1 MAHPYSYNVI
11 PPSGVALIAQ
21 ATAANPLVY
30 VDVRSKASAASSDDD
45 LAQKALSWYDGKV
58 GEIAAASAAGNV
70 ARPVG
75 VWHAAGSRQ
84 PALSLCITARLAS
97 QTDADAVIVAAM
109 SDPDSA
115 VVLPGADDVGQSVG
129 VPFPIA
135 ISAADTVT
143 TTPGGWAALSDLDRF
158 VSLHRAGNPTL
169 GDAQTVLGEKTF
181 SQRATFSNGARF
193 GASPS
198 GGARVGWNGSDAVE
212 TAAIYCENLYARNA
226 DYINFCDPITC
237 EDEYD
242 IGTADQR
249 WGELYCIGVDCAQDI
264 VAGNNIEASTF
275 SQADGSFFVDDAG
288 IETSNLRV
296 DYIFSRSDGAGGNVY
311 ISASLLPE
319 STSLSLGSSAKSWV
333 SLYSNA
339 VYTAAIF
346 PSIGDHVTVP
356 SLYPSGSG
364 ARLGTSASPF
374 ASVSSDNVFVGQ
386 SQVQLYE
393 ASWGGLG
400 IGATISPAGNGMS
413 CGTLAHPWSDVVGT
427 RLVGDLDGRI
437 PSPTTPAADPP
448 VGSIFLGVIGLAQ
461 GYYQSTLDVGEDV
474 VVQNGAITGRA
485 GLTTLC
491 VGGFARGGSE
501 SDPLIGVSDPSRDIY
516 SGTYRTLSYGSA
528 QGTTFI
534 LALFMRVR

>member
-1 MAHPYSYNVI
+1 MAHPYVYNVI
-11 PPSGVALIAQ
+11 PPSGIALIAQ
-21 ATAANPLVY
+21 ATAANPIVY
-30 VDVRSKASAASSDDD
+30 VDVRSKAAAASSDDD

-58 GEIAAASAAGNV
+58 GEIAAVSAAGNV

-75 VWHAAGSRQ
+75 VWHASGSRQ

-97 QTDADAVIVAAM
+97 QTDADAVVVAAM
-109 SDPDSA
+109 SDPDSV

-181 SQRATFSNGARF
+181 AQRATFSNGGRF
-193 GASPS
+193 GSGAS
-198 GGARVGWNGSDAVE
+198 GGVRVGWNGSDAVE
-212 TAAIYCENLYARNA
+212 APSLYCNVISTNGE
-226 DYINFCDPITC
+226 DYVTFSESIICDN
-237 EDEYD
+237 EDD
-242 IGTADQR
+242 IGAENQR
-249 WGELYCIGVDCAQDI
+249 WGTLFCHYVDCAQDI
-264 VAGNNIEASTF
+264 SGNNVTASTF
-275 SQADGSFFVDDAG
+275 SQADGSVWIDDTGVEA
-288 IETSNLRV
+288 SDLRV
-296 DYIFSRSDGAGGNVY
+296 SYIGQRAGATGGILVT
-311 ISASLLPE
+311 SSLLP
-319 STSLSLGSSAKSWV
+319 SGSARSLGDSTKSWV

-339 VYTAAIF
+339 VYTAAVF
-346 PSIGDHVTVP
+346 PNIGDHVTVP
-356 SLYPSGSG
+356 SLYPSSGG
-364 ARLGTSASPF
+364 ARLGTSAAPF
-374 ASVSSDNVFVGQ
+374 ASVSSDNVFIGQ

-427 RLVGDLDGRI
+427 RLIGDLDGRI

-448 VGSIFLGVIGLAQ
+448 VGSIFLGVVSLAQ
-461 GYYQSTLDVGEDV
+461 GYYQSTLDVGDDV
-474 VVQNGAITGRA
+474 VVQNGAVTGRA

>member
-1 MAHPYSYNVI
+1 MAHPYVYNVI
-11 PPSGVALIAQ
+11 PPSGIALIAQ

-30 VDVRSKASAASSDDD
+30 VDVRSKAAAASSDDD
-45 LAQKALSWYDGKV
+45 LAQKALSWYDGKT
-58 GEIAAASAAGNV
+58 GEIAAVSAAGNV

-143 TTPGGWAALSDLDRF
+143 TTPGGWAALSDLGRF

-169 GDAQTVLGEKTF
+169 GDNQTVLGEKTF

-193 GASPS
+193 GSSPS

-212 TAAIYCENLYARNA
+212 TDDVYCENLYARNSE
-226 DYINFCDPITC
+226 YIDFFSPIIS
-237 EDEYD
+237 EDAYD
-242 IGTADQR
+242 MGTADQR
-249 WGELYCIGVDCAQDI
+249 WGKLYCDNIDCAQNI
-264 VAGNNIEASTF
+264 IAGNNIEASTF
-275 SQADGSFFVDDAG
+275 SQSDGNVWIDDIG
-288 IETSNLRV
+288 VETSRL
-296 DYIFSRSDGAGGNVY
+296 STQY
-311 ISASLLPE
+311 ISQRPGVTGGIWVTSSLLPE
-319 STSLSLGSSAKSWV
+319 TASLSLGSLAHSWV

-339 VYTAAIF
+339 VYTAAIS

-356 SLYPSGSG
+356 SLYPNGSG
-364 ARLGTSASPF
+364 ARLGTSAAPF
-374 ASVSSDNVFVGQ
+374 ASVSSDNVFIGQ

-413 CGTLAHPWSDVVGT
+413 CGTLAHPWSEVVAA
-427 RLVGDLDGRI
+427 RVVGDLDGRI
-437 PSPTTPAADPP
+437 PSPTTPAVDPP

-461 GYYQSTLDVGEDV
+461 GSYQSTLDVGEDV
-474 VVQNGAITGRA
+474 VVQNGAITGRS

-491 VGGFARGGSE
+491 AGGFARGGSQ

-516 SGTYRTLSYGSA
+516 AGTYRTLSYGDA
-528 QGTTFI
+528 QGTAFI

>member
-1 MAHPYSYNVI
+1 MAHPYVYNVI
-11 PPSGVALIAQ
+11 PPSGIALIAQ

-30 VDVRSKASAASSDDD
+30 VDVRSKAAAASSDDD
-45 LAQKALSWYDGKV
+45 LAQKALSWYDGRV
-58 GEIAAASAAGNV
+58 GEIAAVSAAGNV

-109 SDPDSA
+109 SDPASA

-143 TTPGGWAALSDLDRF
+143 TTPGGWAALSDLERF
-158 VSLHRAGNPTL
+158 VSLHRAGSSSL

-181 SQRATFSNGARF
+181 SQRATFSNGASF
-193 GASPS
+193 GSSPS
-198 GGARVGWNGSDAVE
+198 GGTRVGWNGSDAVE
-212 TAAIYCENLYARNA
+212 TGMVICGEFSASSE
-226 DYINFCDPITC
+226 YINFFKPITC

-242 IGTADQR
+242 MGTEDLR
-249 WGELYCIGVDCAQDI
+249 WGKLYCDNIDCAQ
-264 VAGNNIEASTF
+264 NIYADSNITASSF
-275 SQADGSFFVDDAG
+275 AQADGNVFIDDTG
-288 IETSNLRV
+288 VETNYLRV
-296 DYIFSRSDGAGGNVY
+296 GYIGGRPGATGGIIV
-311 ISASLLPE
+311 SSSLLP
-319 STSLSLGSSAKSWV
+319 SGSAWSLGSSSQSWV
-333 SLYSNA
+333 SLYANA
-339 VYTAAIF
+339 VYTAAIS

-356 SLYPSGSG
+356 SLYPNGSG
-364 ARLGTSASPF
+364 ARLGTSASRF
-374 ASVSSDNVFVGQ
+374 ASVSSDNVFIGQ
-386 SQVQLYE
+386 SQFQLYE

-400 IGATISPAGNGMS
+400 IGGTISPAGNGMS

-437 PSPTTPAADPP
+437 PSPTTPATDPP
-448 VGSIFLGVIGLAQ
+448 VGSIFLGVVGLAQ
-461 GYYQSTLDVGEDV
+461 GSYQSTLDVGEDV
-474 VVQNGAITGRA
+474 VVQNGAITGRS

-491 VGGFARGGSE
+491 VGGFARGGSQ

-516 SGTYRTLSYGSA
+516 AGTYRTLSYGDA
-528 QGTTFI
+528 QGTAFI

>member
-1 MAHPYSYNVI
+1 MAHPYAYNVI
-11 PPSGVALIAQ
+11 PPSGIALIAQ

-30 VDVRSKASAASSDDD
+30 VDVRSKAAAASSDDD

-58 GEIAAASAAGNV
+58 GEIAAVSAAGNV

-84 PALSLCITARLAS
+84 AALSLCITARLAS

-109 SDPDSA
+109 SDPDSV

-158 VSLHRAGNPTL
+158 VSLHRAGDPTL
-169 GDAQTVLGEKTF
+169 GDNQAVLGEKTF

-193 GASPS
+193 GSSPS
-198 GGARVGWNGSDAVE
+198 GGTRVGWNGSDAVE
-212 TAAIYCENLYARNA
+212 TGMVICGEFSASSE
-226 DYINFCDPITC
+226 YINFFKPITC

-242 IGTADQR
+242 MGTANQR
-249 WGELYCIGVDCAQDI
+249 WGKLYCDNIDCLHNIYAD
-264 VAGNNIEASTF
+264 NNVEASSF
-275 SQADGSFFVDDAG
+275 SQVDGSTLIDDSG

-296 DYIFSRSDGAGGNVY
+296 DYIYSRSDGAGGNIFV
-311 ISASLLPE
+311 SASLLPE
-319 STSLSLGSSAKSWV
+319 AASLSLGSLAKSWV
-333 SLYSNA
+333 SLYANA
-339 VYTAAIF
+339 VYTAAIS

-356 SLYPSGSG
+356 SLYPASSG
-364 ARLGTSASPF
+364 ARLGTSASRF
-374 ASVSSDNVFVGQ
+374 ASVSSDNVFIGQ
-386 SQVQLYE
+386 SQFQLYE

-400 IGATISPAGNGMS
+400 IGGTISPAGGGMS

-461 GYYQSTLDVGEDV
+461 GSYQSTLDVGEDV
-474 VVQNGAITGRA
+474 VVQNGAITGRS

-491 VGGFARGGSE
+491 VGGFARGGSQ

-516 SGTYRTLSYGSA
+516 AGTYRTLSYGDA
-528 QGTTFI
+528 QGTAFI

>member
-1 MAHPYSYNVI
+1 MAHPYVYNVI
-11 PPSGVALIAQ
+11 PPSGIALIAQ

-30 VDVRSKASAASSDDD
+30 VDVRSKAAAASSDDD
-45 LAQKALSWYDGKV
+45 LAQKTLSWYDGKA
-58 GEIAAASAAGNV
+58 GEIAAVSAAGNV

-97 QTDADAVIVAAM
+97 QTDADAVVVAAM
-109 SDPDSA
+109 SDPDSV

-143 TTPGGWAALSDLDRF
+143 TTPGGWAALSDLERF
-158 VSLHRAGNPTL
+158 VSLHRAGNSSL
-169 GDAQTVLGEKTF
+169 GDTQTVLGEKTF
-181 SQRATFSNGARF
+181 SQRATFSNGGRF
-193 GASPS
+193 GSGAS
-198 GGARVGWNGSDAVE
+198 GGVRVGWNGSDAVE
-212 TAAIYCENLYARNA
+212 APYLYCNDISSNGA
-226 DYINFCDPITC
+226 DHVNFQKPITC

-249 WGELYCIGVDCAQDI
+249 WGKLYCANIDCLHNIYAD
-264 VAGNNIEASTF
+264 NNVEASSF
-275 SQADGSFFVDDAG
+275 SQVDGNVHIDDSG
-288 IETSNLRV
+288 VETTDLRV
-296 DYIFSRSDGAGGNVY
+296 SYIGQRTGASGIRVA
-311 ISASLLPE
+311 ASFLPE
-319 STSLSLGSSAKSWV
+319 GSSRSLGSSSQSWV
-333 SLYSNA
+333 ALYSNA
-339 VYTAAIF
+339 IYTAAIF
-346 PSIGDHVTVP
+346 PNIGAHVTVP

-364 ARLGTSASPF
+364 ARLGTSASRF

-386 SQVQLYE
+386 SQVQLFE

-400 IGATISPAGNGMS
+400 IGATISPAGGGMS
-413 CGTLAHPWSDVVGT
+413 CGTLAHPWSEVVGA

-437 PSPTTPAADPP
+437 PSPTTPVADPP

-461 GYYQSTLDVGEDV
+461 GSYQSTLDVGEDII
-474 VVQNGAITGRA
+474 VQNGAVTGRA
-485 GLTTLC
+485 GFTTLC
-491 VGGFARGGSE
+491 VGGFARGGSQ
-501 SDPLIGVSDPSRDIY
+501 SDPLVGVSDPSRDIY

>member
-1 MAHPYSYNVI
+1 MAHPYVYNVI
-11 PPSGVALIAQ
+11 PPSGIALIAQ

-30 VDVRSKASAASSDDD
+30 VDVRSKAAAASSDDD
-45 LAQKALSWYDGKV
+45 LAQKALSWYDGRV
-58 GEIAAASAAGNV
+58 GEIAAVSAAGNV

-75 VWHAAGSRQ
+75 VWHASGSRQ

-109 SDPDSA
+109 SDPDSV

-143 TTPGGWAALSDLDRF
+143 TTPGGWAALSDLERF
-158 VSLHRAGNPTL
+158 VSLHRAGDPTL
-169 GDAQTVLGEKTF
+169 GDTQAILGEKTF
-181 SQRATFSNGARF
+181 SQRATFSNGASF
-193 GASPS
+193 GSSPS

-212 TAAIYCENLYARNA
+212 TDDVYCENLYARNSGLI
-226 DYINFCDPITC
+226 DFFSPIIS
-237 EDEYD
+237 EDTYD
-242 IGTADQR
+242 MGTAEQR
-249 WGELYCIGVDCAQDI
+249 WGKLYCTHVDCFGDFS
-264 VAGNNIEASTF
+264 AGNVEASTF
-275 SQADGSFFVDDAG
+275 SQTDGSVWIDDNG
-288 IETSNLRV
+288 IEANQLYVNQILVRPGTT
-296 DYIFSRSDGAGGNVY
+296 GGIAV
-311 ISASLLPE
+311 SASLLPVGAVGA
-319 STSLSLGSSAKSWV
+319 SLTLGSSSQSWV

-339 VYTAAIF
+339 IYTAAIS

-356 SLYPSGSG
+356 SLYPSSG
-364 ARLGTSASPF
+364 ARLGTSALPF
-374 ASVSSDNVFVGQ
+374 ASVSSENVFVGQ

-400 IGATISPAGNGMS
+400 IGGTISPAGGGMS

-437 PSPTTPAADPP
+437 PSPTTPAVDPP

-461 GYYQSTLDVGEDV
+461 GSYQSTLDVGEDV

-491 VGGFARGGSE
+491 VGGFARGGSQ
-501 SDPLIGVSDPSRDIY
+501 SDPLIGVSDPSRNIY
-516 SGTYRTLSYGSA
+516 AGTYRTLSYGDA
-528 QGTTFI
+528 QGTAFI